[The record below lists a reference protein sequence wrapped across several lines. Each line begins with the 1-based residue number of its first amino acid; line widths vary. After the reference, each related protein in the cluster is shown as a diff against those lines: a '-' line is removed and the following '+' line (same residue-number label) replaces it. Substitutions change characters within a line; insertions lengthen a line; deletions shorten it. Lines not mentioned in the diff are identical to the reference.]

1 MNNLSKSAII
11 WLIISIALSSA
22 FMIFAQE
29 NPKIINSSLFTQL
42 VIVTVGSI
50 LGLVGA
56 LIGYAIRQFAKPRT
70 YVSSDGVIKIIKT
83 KVFLG
88 HNATTYRMHSWYD
101 CRYITSAH
109 EMALALINN
118 TAEALRR
125 IAYQGFIP

>member
-1 MNNLSKSAII
+1 MNKMNNLSKSAII

-83 KVFLG
+83 KVFWGIMPQLIGCILG
-88 HNATTYRMHSWYD
+88 TTVGILLPLMRW
-101 CRYITSAH
+101 
-109 EMALALINN
+109 L
-118 TAEALRR
+118 
-125 IAYQGFIP
+125 